1 MSNDSED
8 RRSDFAKWAEEMSY
22 EEEKEYKK
30 QKKREEK
37 ELKKQQKL
45 EKKKAKKASDDEA
58 SSEEITDAE
67 TVEAEAK
74 EAVDTAEVTEAVS
87 EASAEADSETT
98 ADTSE
103 EAETVSGAEAE
114 AAAETEAEEEDDEPY
129 NPDYK
134 KKKKKSAKNNEVN
147 IVKELLNLII
157 YIGIVVIIC
166 FCIIT
171 FVGQRTTVHGHS
183 MSPTLESGDN
193 LWIDKFS
200 YKIGDPKR
208 FDIIVFPY
216 KDTDVF
222 YIKRVIGLPGETVQ
236 IAPDGSIII
245 DGQILQESYGK
256 EIIMDSGTACDPI
269 TLGKDEYFV
278 LGDNRNDSRDSRWPD
293 VGNIHKSK
301 IVGKAVFRLSP
312 FSKFGRVK

>member
-45 EKKKAKKASDDEA
+45 EMKKAKKASDDETP
-58 SSEEITDAE
+58 SEEIADAE

-74 EAVDTAEVTEAVS
+74 EAVETAEAVS
-87 EASAEADSETT
+87 EANTEEVTETAAE
-98 ADTSE
+98 TSE
-103 EAETVSGAEAE
+103 EA
-114 AAAETEAEEEDDEPY
+114 EAEEEDDEPY

-134 KKKKKSAKNNEVN
+134 KKKKKSGKSDEVN

>member
-1 MSNDSED
+1 
-8 RRSDFAKWAEEMSY
+8 
-22 EEEKEYKK
+22 
-30 QKKREEK
+30 
-37 ELKKQQKL
+37 
-45 EKKKAKKASDDEA
+45 
-58 SSEEITDAE
+58 
-67 TVEAEAK
+67 
-74 EAVDTAEVTEAVS
+74 
-87 EASAEADSETT
+87 
-98 ADTSE
+98 
-103 EAETVSGAEAE
+103 
-114 AAAETEAEEEDDEPY
+114 
-129 NPDYK
+129 
-134 KKKKKSAKNNEVN
+134 
-147 IVKELLNLII
+147 
-157 YIGIVVIIC
+157 
-166 FCIIT
+166 
-171 FVGQRTTVHGHS
+171 

-200 YKIGDPKR
+200 YKISDPKR

-293 VGNIHKSK
+293 VGNIHKIKNSRK
-301 IVGKAVFRLSP
+301 GCFQIITVQ
-312 FSKFGRVK
+312 

>member
-8 RRSDFAKWAEEMSY
+8 KRSDFAKWAEEMSY

-45 EKKKAKKASDDEA
+45 DKKLAKKDKDVSSDAEEA
-58 SSEEITDAE
+58 SKDVEEVVADTAEEISEIAE
-67 TVEAEAK
+67 TVEAQTITG
-74 EAVDTAEVTEAVS
+74 EAVTERTAEETS
-87 EASAEADSETT
+87 EAA
-98 ADTSE
+98 E
-103 EAETVSGAEAE
+103 EAE
-114 AAAETEAEEEDDEPY
+114 AEESYSEEYDSEEDY

-134 KKKKKSAKNNEVN
+134 KKKKKKSGQKEEVN
-147 IVKELLNLII
+147 IVKELLMLII
-157 YIGIVVIIC
+157 YIGIVILIC

-171 FVGQRTTVHGHS
+171 FVGQRTTVHGQS

-200 YKIGDPKR
+200 YKVGDPKR

-216 KDTDVF
+216 QDSDVY

-236 IAPDGSIII
+236 IANDGSIII
-245 DGQILQESYGK
+245 NGSILQESYGK
-256 EIIMDSGTACDPI
+256 EVINDSGTACDPI
-269 TLGKDEYFV
+269 TLGEDEYFV

-293 VGNIHKSK
+293 VGNIHKDK
-301 IVGKAVFRLSP
+301 IIGKAVFRLTP